1 MENVNLLTIGTAQN
15 MVTAQFF
22 LGKGGFMRERS
33 GAKCAGS
40 FRPQPN
46 ASGSLTGPVTGA

>member
-22 LGKGGFMRERS
+22 LGRGGFMRERS